1 MNTLHTFGC
10 SFTAF
15 FVEGR
20 KEYKDYM
27 DFRGGTFPKIW
38 SELLSERMGLKLSNN
53 GVGGSSNY
61 DIFQSFCDNLS
72 NIKKDD
78 VVIIGWSF
86 KERFRLV
93 NENLDLFIKVD
104 TGFKVNLPNVS
115 KNTIDEIL
123 CNRMN
128 EKWCEEVHSWE
139 KVIKT
144 LSELIGFK
152 LFIWSLDDTFP
163 EHNGL
168 MELFGKMGIETI
180 YEETNGLIYDFHF
193 SEKGHKV
200 QSDYFYDILTNKKQY
215 NIRPKNII

>member
-10 SFTAF
+10 SFTSF

-38 SELLSERMGLKLSNN
+38 PELLSEKMGVNLSNN

-61 DIFQSFCDNLS
+61 DIFQSFCDNLV

-78 VVIIGWSF
+78 IVIIGWSF

-93 NENLDLFIKVD
+93 NEDLDLFIKVD
-104 TGFKVNLPNVS
+104 AGFKVILPDVS
-115 KNTIDEIL
+115 KNTINEML
-123 CNRMN
+123 VNRTN
-128 EKWCEEVHSWE
+128 KKWCEEVHSWE
-139 KVIKT
+139 KVIKK

-152 LFIWSLDDTFP
+152 LFIWSLDGTFP

-168 MELFGKMGIETI
+168 TQLFGDIGVETI
-180 YEETNGLIYDFHF
+180 YKETNGLIYDFHF
-193 SEKGHKV
+193 GERGHKV
-200 QSDYFYDILTNKKQY
+200 QADYFYDILTNKKEY
-215 NIRPKNII
+215 NKKPENII